1 MRVLTHDL
9 VVDTCL
15 FSPLQLQPR
24 ALFAHSWN
32 GLARWFHAHVCSFP
46 SLLGDHRAGMVFLG
60 IHLQYREPLGFF
72 DADVVRQEVT
82 ARLLREGSRL
92 ELVCRYTGLGRA
104 AGDGRLAAEVR
115 CVLCPVAIDEP
126 RSLAARPQPFAAEIA
141 ACFAADER
149 GDKAPPRVVPALLE
163 ELAAKGRPLGERQ
176 TPFTI
181 HRHMAEVA
189 DQWSFSEI
197 PCLCE
202 ASREHLVL
210 ENVGREPSL
219 GAALGKP
226 LRSIDVELAR
236 PYYSFDRGVTHTQVA
251 AVGETGGLAFVHR
264 LGATLPGAQV
274 HGVVVERTE

>member
-1 MRVLTHDL
+1 MRTLTHEL

-32 GLARWFHAHVCSFP
+32 GLARWFAAHVCSFP
-46 SLLGDHRAGMVFLG
+46 ALLGDHHAGMVFLG
-60 IHLQYREPLGFF
+60 IHLAYREPLGFF
-72 DADVVRQEVT
+72 DADVIRQEVT
-82 ARLLREGSRL
+82 ARLLRHGSRL
-92 ELVCRYTGLGRA
+92 ELVARYTGVGRA
-104 AGDGRLAAEVR
+104 AGAGRLAAEVR

-126 RSLAARPQPFAAEIA
+126 RSLAARPQSFSAELAARFAP
-141 ACFAADER
+141 DEL
-149 GDKAPPRVVPALLE
+149 GEAAPPRVLPALLE
-163 ELAAKGRPLGERQ
+163 QLAAHGTPLGERQ

-202 ASREHLVL
+202 ASREQLVL
-210 ENVGREPSL
+210 EHVAQQPRLGESL
-219 GAALGKP
+219 ARP

-236 PYYSFDRGVTHTQVA
+236 PYYSFDRGVTRTQVV
-251 AVGETGGLAFVHR
+251 AVADQLTWVHH

-274 HGVVVERTE
+274 HGVVVERYG